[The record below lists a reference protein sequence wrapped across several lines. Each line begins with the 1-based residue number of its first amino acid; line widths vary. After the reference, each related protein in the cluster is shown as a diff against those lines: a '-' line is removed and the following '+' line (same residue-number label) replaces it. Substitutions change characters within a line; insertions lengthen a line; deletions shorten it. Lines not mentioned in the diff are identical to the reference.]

1 MNGLL
6 HLCCSVCGRAFDFVY
21 MPADGKFGVKW
32 MECRN
37 EYCANKGKRY
47 EPSTIELKAVPHG

>member
-21 MPADGKFGVKW
+21 KPAEDGKFGVKW

-37 EYCANKGKRY
+37 DHCANKGKRY
-47 EPSTIELKAVPHG
+47 DVPTVELKAQQQ